1 MINGLYNAAAG
12 MNAEL
17 ARQDVITNNLAN
29 VNTTGFKKDVA
40 IFQAFPNMLVARIN
54 DRMGG
59 QQHMAF
65 NPNANPAVEPLGV
78 VGHGAQLAEVDTDYS
93 EGTLSRTDQTFDL
106 ALEGKALFTVQTED
120 GERAYTRAGNF
131 TLDADGDLVTKNG
144 EQVLSQRGA
153 AIKIDP
159 SAKEIV
165 VDQYGHIKVDGV
177 EADQLQ
183 LTKFDNIND
192 LEKRG
197 DNLYASKDGVG
208 LGTATQDDA
217 VRVHQG
223 FLEGSNVQVTHEMV
237 DMITVSRAYEANQKV
252 AQIMDSSLNQAIN
265 QVGRV

>member
-40 IFQAFPNMLVARIN
+40 VFQAFPNMLVARIN
-54 DRMGG
+54 DRMEGK
-59 QQHMAF
+59 HAAF

-106 ALEGKALFTVQTED
+106 ALEGKALFTVQTQD
-120 GERAYTRAGNF
+120 GDRAYTRAGNF
-131 TLDADGDLVTKNG
+131 TMDSEGQLVTKNG
-144 EQVLSQRGA
+144 EVVLSERGSS
-153 AIKIDP
+153 IKIDP
-159 SAKEIV
+159 SAKEV
-165 VDQYGHIKVDGV
+165 VIDQYGHVKVDGV

-183 LTKFDNIND
+183 LTKFDSIND

-208 LGTATQDDA
+208 LSTASQDDP

-223 FLEGSNVQVTHEMV
+223 FLEGSNVQVTKEMV

-252 AQIMDSSLNQAIN
+252 AQIMDSTLSQAIN
-265 QVGRV
+265 LVGRV